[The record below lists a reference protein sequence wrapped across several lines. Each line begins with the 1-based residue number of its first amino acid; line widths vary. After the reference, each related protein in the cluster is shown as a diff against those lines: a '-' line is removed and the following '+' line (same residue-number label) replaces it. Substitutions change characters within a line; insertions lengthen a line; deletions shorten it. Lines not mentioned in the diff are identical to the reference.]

1 MRSDERGKRRR
12 GRDSE
17 VPGKVALHIGGF
29 HAVQAALEAVSGS
42 AGSGGS
48 GAANKARSM
57 VERVDEILVET
68 ARTRGGRGERAGT
81 SGSKPG
87 GARRRRAEGI
97 LEAAEKAGVP
107 VRTAEDGEC
116 DRLTGVRSQGV
127 AAAIRYRY
135 GEFSEVLAAGNGV
148 LVFLDGVED
157 PHNLGAVIRSAAAV
171 GADGVVIPRH
181 RAASVT
187 PAVVRASAGTA
198 VVVPVCRVT
207 NLVPAIQQAREAGC
221 WVTGLDASGGSLLKP
236 GGPEGRSALVVG
248 GEGRGL
254 RELVARNCD
263 EIARLPM
270 AEGVESL
277 NASAAAAVAL
287 YRLCEARLFQ
297 GPRRVDTLQKR

>member
-12 GRDSE
+12 GRDAE
-17 VPGKVALHIGGF
+17 APGKVALHIGGF
-29 HAVQAALEAVSGS
+29 HAVQAALEAVSDQS
-42 AGSGGS
+42 TS
-48 GAANKARSM
+48 GASGEAKKSRSM
-57 VERVDEILVET
+57 VERVDEILVE
-68 ARTRGGRGERAGT
+68 RGGGRVGT
-81 SGSKPG
+81 FGSRPG
-87 GARRRRAEGI
+87 GGRRRRAEGI
-97 LEAAEKAGVP
+97 LEAAARAGIP
-107 VRTAEDGEC
+107 VRPAEDGEC
-116 DRLTGVRSQGV
+116 DRLTGVRSQGL

-135 GEFSEVLAAGNGV
+135 GEFPDLLAEGEGV

-157 PHNLGAVIRSAAAV
+157 PHNLGAVIRTAAAV

-187 PAVVRASAGTA
+187 PAVIRSSAGTA

-221 WVTGLDASGGSLLKP
+221 WVTGLAASGATLLQP
-236 GGPEGRSALVVG
+236 GAPDIRTALVVG

-254 RELVARNCD
+254 RDLVARNCD

-287 YRLCEARLFQ
+287 YRLCEARLYP